1 MSKKRE
7 NILDL
12 FLMGLDMTP
21 DEFKSNA
28 LCKLDSAS
36 DSLYKRLLEKSQD
49 SLKHY
54 PSRSVPKYLK
64 IEILSET
71 DETFQEEVLDIA
83 CKRLVKHYKSIG
95 WQAKIEVDFDPFFIY
110 KTPSHIL
117 HLTYTTSPL
126 VKFWYNV
133 SGSY

>member
-1 MSKKRE
+1 MLKKRE

-21 DEFKSNA
+21 DEFKSSA
-28 LCKLDSAS
+28 LCKLNLSA

-49 SLKHY
+49 SLKQY
-54 PSRSVPKYLK
+54 PSQSVPKSLK
-64 IEILSET
+64 IEIISET

-83 CKRLVKHYKSIG
+83 CRRLVKHYQSIG
-95 WQAKIEVDFDPFFIY
+95 WQAKIEVNFDPSFIY

-117 HLTYTTSPL
+117 HLTYTTSFL

>member
-1 MSKKRE
+1 MLKKRE

-12 FLMGLDMTP
+12 FLMGLDMIP
-21 DEFKSNA
+21 DEFKSSA
-28 LCKLDSAS
+28 LCKLNLSA

-49 SLKHY
+49 SLKQY
-54 PSRSVPKYLK
+54 PSQSVPKSLK
-64 IEILSET
+64 IEIISET

-83 CKRLVKHYKSIG
+83 CRRLVKHYQSIG
-95 WQAKIEVDFDPFFIY
+95 WQAKIEVNFDPSFIY

-117 HLTYTTSPL
+117 HLTYTTSLL

>member
-1 MSKKRE
+1 MLKKRE

-21 DEFKSNA
+21 DEFKSSA
-28 LCKLDSAS
+28 LCKLKLSA

-49 SLKHY
+49 SLKQY
-54 PSRSVPKYLK
+54 PSQSVPKSLK
-64 IEILSET
+64 IEIISET

-83 CKRLVKHYKSIG
+83 CRRLVKHYQSIG
-95 WQAKIEVDFDPFFIY
+95 WQAKIEVNFDPSFIY

-117 HLTYTTSPL
+117 HLTYTTSLL

>member
-1 MSKKRE
+1 MLKKRE

-21 DEFKSNA
+21 DEFKSSA
-28 LCKLDSAS
+28 LCKLNLSA

-49 SLKHY
+49 SLKQY
-54 PSRSVPKYLK
+54 PSQSVPKSLK
-64 IEILSET
+64 IEIISET

-83 CKRLVKHYKSIG
+83 CRRLVKHYQSIG
-95 WQAKIEVDFDPFFIY
+95 WQAKIEVNFDPSFIY

-117 HLTYTTSPL
+117 HLTYTTSLL

-133 SGSY
+133 SGRY

>member
-1 MSKKRE
+1 MLKKRE

-12 FLMGLDMTP
+12 FLMGLNMTP
-21 DEFKSNA
+21 DEFKSSA
-28 LCKLDSAS
+28 LCKLNLSA

-49 SLKHY
+49 SLKQY
-54 PSRSVPKYLK
+54 PSQSVPKSLK
-64 IEILSET
+64 IEIISET

-83 CKRLVKHYKSIG
+83 CRRLVKHYQSIG
-95 WQAKIEVDFDPFFIY
+95 WQAKIEVNFDPSFIY

-117 HLTYTTSPL
+117 HLTFTTSLL

>member
-1 MSKKRE
+1 MLKKRE

-21 DEFKSNA
+21 DEFKSSA
-28 LCKLDSAS
+28 LCKLNLSA

-49 SLKHY
+49 SLKQY
-54 PSRSVPKYLK
+54 PSQSVPKSLK
-64 IEILSET
+64 IEIISET

-83 CKRLVKHYKSIG
+83 CRRLVKHFQSIG
-95 WQAKIEVDFDPFFIY
+95 WQAKIEVNFDPSFIY

-117 HLTYTTSPL
+117 HLTYTTSLL

>member
-1 MSKKRE
+1 MLKKRE

-12 FLMGLDMTP
+12 FLMGLNMTP
-21 DEFKSNA
+21 DEFKSSA
-28 LCKLDSAS
+28 LCKLNLSA

-49 SLKHY
+49 SLKQY
-54 PSRSVPKYLK
+54 PSQSVPKSLK
-64 IEILSET
+64 IEIISET

-83 CKRLVKHYKSIG
+83 CRRLVKHYQSIG
-95 WQAKIEVDFDPFFIY
+95 WQAKIEVNFDPSFIY

-117 HLTYTTSPL
+117 HLTYTTSLL

>member
-1 MSKKRE
+1 MLKKRE

-21 DEFKSNA
+21 DEFKSSA
-28 LCKLDSAS
+28 LCKLNLSA

-49 SLKHY
+49 SLKQY
-54 PSRSVPKYLK
+54 PSQSVPKSLK
-64 IEILSET
+64 IEIISET
-71 DETFQEEVLDIA
+71 DETFQEEVLDNA
-83 CKRLVKHYKSIG
+83 CRRLVKHYQSIG
-95 WQAKIEVDFDPFFIY
+95 WQAKIEVNFDPSFIY

-117 HLTYTTSPL
+117 HLTYTTSFL

>member
-21 DEFKSNA
+21 DEFKSSA
-28 LCKLDSAS
+28 LCKLNLSA

-49 SLKHY
+49 SLKQY
-54 PSRSVPKYLK
+54 PSQSVPKSLK
-64 IEILSET
+64 IEIISET

-83 CKRLVKHYKSIG
+83 CRRLVKHYQSIG
-95 WQAKIEVDFDPFFIY
+95 WQAKIEVNFDPSFIY

-117 HLTYTTSPL
+117 HLTYTTSLL

>member
-1 MSKKRE
+1 MLKKRE

-21 DEFKSNA
+21 DEFKSSA
-28 LCKLDSAS
+28 LCKLNLSA

-49 SLKHY
+49 SLKQY
-54 PSRSVPKYLK
+54 PSQSVPKSLK

-83 CKRLVKHYKSIG
+83 CRRLVKHYQSIG
-95 WQAKIEVDFDPFFIY
+95 WQAKIEVNFDPSFIY

-117 HLTYTTSPL
+117 HLMYTTSLL

>member
-21 DEFKSNA
+21 DEFKSSA
-28 LCKLDSAS
+28 LCKLNLSA

-49 SLKHY
+49 SLKQY
-54 PSRSVPKYLK
+54 PSQSVPKSLK
-64 IEILSET
+64 IEIISET

-83 CKRLVKHYKSIG
+83 CRRLVKHYQSIG
-95 WQAKIEVDFDPFFIY
+95 WQAKIEVNFDPSFIY

-117 HLTYTTSPL
+117 HLTYATSLL